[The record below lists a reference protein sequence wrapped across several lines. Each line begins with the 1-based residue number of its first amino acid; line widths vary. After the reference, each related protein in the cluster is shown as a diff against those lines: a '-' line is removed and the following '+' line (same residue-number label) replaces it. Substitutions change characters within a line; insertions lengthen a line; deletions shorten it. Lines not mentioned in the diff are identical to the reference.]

1 MNILFISSQ
10 PYPYGMAASKRIRLF
25 AEYLAKRNQVKVFIT
40 GRNNDRNDNYGVKKR
55 VEWNFVKFNRIEYFL
70 NIFKI
75 HSILKNNFLRRE
87 KNIILLYDGIGLTN
101 FVFAILGRKMGYN
114 IFTDIVEDYS
124 LHEENTGFLLSALHK
139 INILVDKKTSYFV
152 DGIIVI
158 TKRLFE
164 KYLKLY
170 ILKNNMILIPVSAEN
185 LLIDLQKN
193 SYPENYRLMYSGS
206 FGNKD
211 GVDILIKAFKEI
223 SKIYPSIELILT
235 GKINDTT
242 KKLIKDIPQIKFIG
256 LISDKEY
263 YQFLKNADVLM
274 MTRINSPYANTGF
287 PFKLGEYL
295 ATGNPVIST
304 DVSDIC
310 LYLEDRRDVILAN
323 PSDVLSL
330 VNSIRFVLENKD
342 KAIKIGENGYN
353 KCMAYF
359 NPITNGKNLEL
370 FLQNT

>member
-1 MNILFISSQ
+1 
-10 PYPYGMAASKRIRLF
+10 MAASKRIRLF